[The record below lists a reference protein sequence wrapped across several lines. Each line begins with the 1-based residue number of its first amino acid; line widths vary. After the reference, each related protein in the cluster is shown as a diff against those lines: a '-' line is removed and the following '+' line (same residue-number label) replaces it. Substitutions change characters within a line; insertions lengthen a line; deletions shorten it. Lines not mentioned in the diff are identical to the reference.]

1 MMIMVLSFIMLVEK
15 LKNNPRNR
23 VREELEKLP
32 DGEVFTS
39 KEIGEKLGV
48 HRPTLQHMTEEFRDN
63 VYHMGTVNYWGSK
76 IAIKALKKQMSKG
89 MK

>member
-1 MMIMVLSFIMLVEK
+1 MLIEK
-15 LKNNPRNR
+15 AQKKPRNR

-63 VYHMGTVNYWGSK
+63 VYHMGTINYWGSK
-76 IAIKALKKQMSKG
+76 KAIVALKKHLSKG
-89 MK
+89 GVK